1 MSRIAAVWFPVL
13 GLAFAV
19 AGADKLY
26 GLRGYRMMF
35 RHWGWSE
42 RQMRAVGA
50 SEVLGGALLLAPA
63 TRRAGGVLLAATSAT
78 VLTAE
83 LRHREGSLGGPRLA
97 LLAAAVTALLPRPA
111 RGR

>member
-1 MSRIAAVWFPVL
+1 MKRIASIWFPVL

-35 RHWGWSE
+35 RQWGWTE
-42 RQMRAVGA
+42 RQMRAVGM
-50 SEVLGGALLLAPA
+50 SEVIGGALLLPSC
-63 TRRAGGVLLAATSAT
+63 TRRAGGALLAATSAT

-83 LRHREGSLGGPRLA
+83 LRHGEGSLGAPRLA
-97 LLAAAVTALLPRPA
+97 LLAAAATAFLPRPA
-111 RGR
+111 R